1 MSRKVIEH
9 RNGPISIVTLNRPD
23 RLNILDTELMN
34 ELVGILETI
43 ERDNSI
49 RIIVLTG
56 GDRVFSAGAD
66 LAGMMKNGRITIPKK
81 NYLHL
86 WDRVAQI
93 KKPIIAAV
101 TGHVLGGGLELAMA
115 CDLIVASET
124 AKIGH
129 PEIKVGLIPGAGGT
143 QRLTH
148 NIGRYKTM
156 EMILTGDSITA
167 KEAQMIGLISRVTSP
182 ETCLEEAIAL
192 AKVIAE
198 RPPIAVQR
206 AKKAVLEAEEQ
217 HLSAGIQ
224 HERRS
229 FLQLFATED
238 TREGIRAFLKKRRPR
253 FVGR

>member
-1 MSRKVIEH
+1 
-9 RNGPISIVTLNRPD
+9 
-23 RLNILDTELMN
+23 MN

>member
-1 MSRKVIEH
+1 MSGKVTEH
-9 RNGPISIVTLNRPD
+9 MDGHISIITLNRPD
-23 RLNILDTELMN
+23 RLNVLDIELMN
-34 ELVGILETI
+34 ELVSTLEMI
-43 ERDNSI
+43 EQNNSI
-49 RIIVLTG
+49 RVIVLTG

-81 NYLHL
+81 SYLHL

-115 CDLIVASET
+115 CDMIVASET
-124 AKIGH
+124 AKLGH

-143 QRLTH
+143 QRLTRI
-148 NIGRYKTM
+148 IGKYRTM
-156 EMILTGDSITA
+156 EMILTGDSISA
-167 KEAQMIGLISRVTSP
+167 KEAQIIGLVNRVTSHNA
-182 ETCLEEAIAL
+182 CLEEAIAL
-192 AKVIAE
+192 AKVISE

-206 AKKAVLEAEEQ
+206 AKEAVLEAEEQ
-217 HLSAGIQ
+217 HLSTGIQ
-224 HERRS
+224 HERKS

-238 TREGIRAFLKKRRPR
+238 TREGIRAFLRKRHPR

>member
-1 MSRKVIEH
+1 
-9 RNGPISIVTLNRPD
+9 
-23 RLNILDTELMN
+23 
-34 ELVGILETI
+34 
-43 ERDNSI
+43 
-49 RIIVLTG
+49 
-56 GDRVFSAGAD
+56 
-66 LAGMMKNGRITIPKK
+66 MMKNGRITIPKK

-148 NIGRYKTM
+148 NIGRYRTM

-182 ETCLEEAIAL
+182 EACLEEAIAL

-224 HERRS
+224 RERRS

>member
-1 MSRKVIEH
+1 MPGKVTEYKDG
-9 RNGPISIVTLNRPD
+9 RISIITLNRPN
-23 RLNILDTELMN
+23 RLNVLDTELMN

-43 ERDNSI
+43 EQDNSI
-49 RIIVLTG
+49 RVIVLTG

-81 NYLHL
+81 SYLHL

-124 AKIGH
+124 AKLGH
-129 PEIKVGLIPGAGGT
+129 PEIKVGLMPGAGGT

-148 NIGRYKTM
+148 NIGRYLTM
-156 EMILTGDSITA
+156 EMILTGDSISA
-167 KEAQMIGLISRVTSP
+167 KEAQMIGLINRVTSP
-182 ETCLEEAIAL
+182 DACLEEAIAL

-206 AKKAVLEAEEQ
+206 AKEAVLEAEGQ
-217 HLSAGIQ
+217 PLSAGIR
-224 HERRS
+224 HERKS

>member
-1 MSRKVIEH
+1 
-9 RNGPISIVTLNRPD
+9 
-23 RLNILDTELMN
+23 MN

-148 NIGRYKTM
+148 NIGRYRTM

-182 ETCLEEAIAL
+182 EACLEEAIAL

-224 HERRS
+224 RERRS